1 MNKSEFF
8 IKKENIHSFSIIN
21 EIKNNNNQN
30 NISNQK
36 ELSQM
41 FNNLYDSNF
50 LIIINELSS
59 QIHSFYKSSIIHFN
73 LINSFLLQNENK
85 ELPKISNIQNS
96 FNSIES
102 LFKQFYSTA
111 KILFKKMKIYRSE
124 KIKNIRHY
132 SLNNENKKQTI
143 LFKKDKKSIPVPLL
157 NFEKLKNNDNN
168 STIENNENGWDSA
181 RSNKTDKII
190 YLNNSNESNI
200 NSNSSNNNSNNNFSQ
215 SCNTTIDKE
224 SNIILIEDKN
234 QHSNQLIIESFN
246 NLNKEINNLE
256 EILLSNE
263 NNKDKIN
270 NIINIIKNIN
280 KTIKENLTS
289 SNLNIINENM
299 DKKIINNLSNK
310 INLLIEENTKIKKQF
325 EKYRTD
331 EKIKKKF
338 FENQIFILSNK
349 NNENEKNKKNQ
360 EKNFTEMKSKLE
372 EITNINN
379 NIASINTELN
389 EELKIKTEKIAELQN
404 IINEKINDNIKINET
419 QSIDQINKENK
430 TAKFNPEDYSVIKIY
445 QINNK
450 LKWILLKKNLKH
462 IINFKKNQSNSKNK
476 ININNI
482 SNNSN
487 KEINDDN
494 YNDYIWIPYKSE
506 KDFDEFGDVSL
517 FIEKEKD
524 FDNIIM
530 KLNQKNKIYENE
542 IEKLKIENY
551 NLNNII
557 YKYKTEIK
565 EDKNFVGISFIEEDP
580 ECSKF
585 IDDKGCEEILTGLD
599 KNKDNINKYME
610 SIYNNKIKN
619 NIDMLITNFKFS
631 KNVIP
636 LFSSILKQLGYSDE
650 DIIKIIEN
658 NNKED

>member
-21 EIKNNNNQN
+21 EIKNNNNQK

-157 NFEKLKNNDNN
+157 NFDKLKNNDNN

-200 NSNSSNNNSNNNFSQ
+200 NSNSNSNSNNNFSQ

-289 SNLNIINENM
+289 SNLNLINENM
-299 DKKIINNLSNK
+299 DKKNINNL
-310 INLLIEENTKIKKQF
+310 
-325 EKYRTD
+325 
-331 EKIKKKF
+331 
-338 FENQIFILSNK
+338 
-349 NNENEKNKKNQ
+349 
-360 EKNFTEMKSKLE
+360 
-372 EITNINN
+372 
-379 NIASINTELN
+379 
-389 EELKIKTEKIAELQN
+389 
-404 IINEKINDNIKINET
+404 
-419 QSIDQINKENK
+419 
-430 TAKFNPEDYSVIKIY
+430 
-445 QINNK
+445 
-450 LKWILLKKNLKH
+450 
-462 IINFKKNQSNSKNK
+462 
-476 ININNI
+476 
-482 SNNSN
+482 
-487 KEINDDN
+487 
-494 YNDYIWIPYKSE
+494 
-506 KDFDEFGDVSL
+506 
-517 FIEKEKD
+517 
-524 FDNIIM
+524 
-530 KLNQKNKIYENE
+530 
-542 IEKLKIENY
+542 
-551 NLNNII
+551 
-557 YKYKTEIK
+557 
-565 EDKNFVGISFIEEDP
+565 
-580 ECSKF
+580 
-585 IDDKGCEEILTGLD
+585 
-599 KNKDNINKYME
+599 
-610 SIYNNKIKN
+610 
-619 NIDMLITNFKFS
+619 
-631 KNVIP
+631 
-636 LFSSILKQLGYSDE
+636 
-650 DIIKIIEN
+650 
-658 NNKED
+658 